1 MDFHEIANI
10 FPLLEGAELDALVCD
25 IKENGL
31 LEPITTYEGKI
42 VDGRNRY
49 RACELAGVA
58 PEFEEWK
65 QNGVSLISWVIAKNL
80 HRRHLTSSQGAAC
93 SLEAIPFF
101 EAEAKKR
108 QAVGHFN
115 APQYDESP
123 VVEKIPQLESGYC
136 RASEQ
141 AARAFNTNSHY
152 VQDAKRKLE
161 SGYCRARE
169 QAARAFNT
177 NSHYVQD
184 AKRIQ
189 EKRPE
194 LISKI
199 KSGEITIT
207 QAKREIVRDEVK
219 RELQLPSDK
228 YRIIYADPPWN
239 YSDKLSADLS
249 NHYGGAEKHY
259 PCMTIEQLCA
269 MDVKSIADDDA
280 VLFLWVTSPLLEE
293 CFYVIKAWG
302 FKYKTSFVWD
312 KVKHNM
318 GHYNSVRHEFLLVC
332 TRGSCT
338 PENVKLF
345 DSVQTIE
352 RTDKHSQKPEE
363 FREIINTL
371 YPSGRRIELF
381 AREQSGG
388 WEVYGNQL

>member
-1 MDFHEIANI
+1 MEFHEIANI
-10 FPLLEGAELDALVCD
+10 FPLLDGAELDALVAD

-31 LEPITTYEGKI
+31 LEPIVTHDGKI

-49 RACELAGVA
+49 RACELAGVE
-58 PEFEEWK
+58 PRFKEWK

-80 HRRHLTSSQGAAC
+80 HRRHLTSSQLAAC
-93 SLEAIPFF
+93 ALISLPFF
-101 EAEAKKR
+101 EEEAKKR

-115 APQYDESP
+115 APQYSESP
-123 VVEKIPQLESGYC
+123 VVEKIPQLGDG
-136 RASEQ
+136 RAREHS
-141 AARAFNTNSHY
+141 AKAFNTNS
-152 VQDAKRKLE
+152 R
-161 SGYCRARE
+161 
-169 QAARAFNT
+169 
-177 NSHYVQD
+177 YVQD

-199 KSGEITIT
+199 KSGEMTIT

-219 RELQLPSDK
+219 KELQLPSEK
-228 YRIIYADPPWN
+228 YRVIYADPPWN

-259 PCMTIEQLCA
+259 PSMTIEQLCA
-269 MDVKSIADDDA
+269 MDVKSIADEDA

-293 CFYVIKAWG
+293 CFSVIKAWG

-381 AREQSGG
+381 AREQAKG
-388 WEVYGNQL
+388 WEAYGNQL

>member
-10 FPLLEGAELDALVCD
+10 FPLLVGDEFDELVAD

-49 RACELAGVA
+49 RACELAGVE
-58 PEFEEWK
+58 PVFEEWK

-80 HRRHLTSSQGAAC
+80 HRRHLTSGQRAAC
-93 SLEAIPFF
+93 SLEAVPFF

-108 QAVGHFN
+108 HDKLSGSWAKN
-115 APQYDESP
+115 KDE
-123 VVEKIPQLESGYC
+123 VRQKIAEPDDGK
-136 RASEQ
+136 ASEQ
-141 AARAFNTNSHY
+141 AAKAFGTNR
-152 VQDAKRKLE
+152 Q
-161 SGYCRARE
+161 
-169 QAARAFNT
+169 
-177 NSHYVQD
+177 YVQD

-189 EKRPE
+189 EKRPD

-199 KSGEITIT
+199 KSGEMTIT

-219 RELQLPSDK
+219 RELQLPSEK
-228 YRIIYADPPWN
+228 YRIIYADPPWK
-239 YSDKLSADLS
+239 YGDTLGGELSE
-249 NHYGGAEKHY
+249 NYGGAEKHY
-259 PCMTIEQLCA
+259 PSMTIEQLCA
-269 MDVKSIADDDA
+269 MDVKNMTEENA

-293 CFYVIKAWG
+293 CFAVIRAWG

-345 DSVQTIE
+345 DSVQSIE

-363 FREIINTL
+363 FRKIIDTL